1 MNIPP
6 PPPPPPLLSLDNRI
20 STNRVNS
27 RANLMEEIRNNTIKL
42 KHVKTNEKGGI
53 NIDLSNMDTVDRDDF
68 ATALRKKIAMRKK
81 ALNKYR
87 DDEDDD

>member
-6 PPPPPPLLSLDNRI
+6 PPPPPPLLSPMNRI
-20 STNRVNS
+20 SMNKINS
-27 RANLMEEIRNNTIKL
+27 RANLMDEIRNNNIKL

-53 NIDLSNMDTVDRDDF
+53 NIDLSAMDTVDRDDF
-68 ATALRKKIAMRKK
+68 ATALRKKIAMRKR

-87 DDEDDD
+87 DSD